1 MFFFLRMLQVTF
13 LNLSCHAFRA
23 FLAAL
28 GVVLGVGAVVAMM
41 AISEGARRE
50 SIDRIRAMGIDNI
63 VVRSVKP
70 RSSEAGGGDGMQSS
84 SMNYGLKKSDLAH
97 VEKTFQ
103 NIKKIVPVRDFQQKL
118 YDSHGRLTDVRVMGT
133 TPDFLQVTSSEQVDT
148 RGRWLMNM
156 DMDNKAS
163 VCVVGVEAARK
174 LFGIED
180 PMSQSVTAGGFTF
193 KVVGLLD
200 NPRGGRLAG
209 TYDLRNLVYVP
220 LETGSAL
227 YGKSIVRRNSP
238 TSMQIFNIDY
248 DYLYVKVIDK
258 GQLTNTVARL
268 RSFLNTT
275 HEVTDYEIQVPYELM
290 LAEEATQRVF
300 KIVMGS
306 IAAISL
312 LVGGIGIMNIMLANI
327 FERTREIGTRRALG
341 AKKHDIL
348 FQFLIESTV
357 LTGLGGGVGLA
368 LGLIIAF
375 AVQYFA
381 QMRTDVTM
389 LSVCVSL
396 GVSICTGM
404 LFGTYPA
411 WKAANLDPI
420 EALRHE

>member
-1 MFFFLRMLQVTF
+1 MFLFLRMLQVTF

-50 SIDRIRAMGIDNI
+50 SVDRIRAMGIDNI
-63 VVRSVKP
+63 VVRSVEP
-70 RSSEAGGGDGMQSS
+70 ASGESAPGEMQSS
-84 SMNYGLKKSDLAH
+84 TIDYGLKVADLTH
-97 VEKTFQ
+97 LRRTFE
-103 NIKKIVPVRDFQQKL
+103 NVADLVPVRDLQQKI
-118 YDSHGRLTDVRVMGT
+118 YDSHGRLTDVRMVGT
-133 TPDFLQVTSSEQVDT
+133 TPEFLAVTFSSLADA
-148 RGRWLMNM
+148 RGRWLADVDGERKNP
-156 DMDNKAS
+156 
-163 VCVVGVEAARK
+163 VWVVGAAAARK

-180 PMSQSVTAGGFTF
+180 PLAQSVSAGGFTF
-193 KVVGLLD
+193 SVVGLLA
-200 NPRGGRLAG
+200 NARGGKLAG
-209 TYDLRNLVYVP
+209 VYDLENIIYVP
-220 LETGSAL
+220 LPSANAL
-227 YGKSIVRRNSP
+227 YGKSIIKRNSR
-238 TSMQIFNIDY
+238 TSMEHYMIDY
-248 DYLYVKVIDK
+248 DYLYVKVIDVS
-258 GQLTNTVARL
+258 QLNNTVARL
-268 RSFLNTT
+268 RSFLNTS

-327 FERTREIGTRRALG
+327 YERTREIGTRRALG

-348 FQFLIESTV
+348 LQFLLESTV

-368 LGLIIAF
+368 MGMAIARSVQHF
-375 AVQYFA
+375 AG
-381 QMRTDVTM
+381 MRTDVTV
-389 LSVCVSL
+389 LSVAISL
-396 GVSICTGM
+396 GVSIFTGM

-411 WKAANLDPI
+411 WKAANMDPI

>member
-63 VVRSVKP
+63 VIRSVKP
-70 RSSEAGGGDGMQSS
+70 RTGEVSAEGMQSS
-84 SMNYGLKKSDLAH
+84 TVDYGLKKNDLVH
-97 VEKTFQ
+97 LENTFQ
-103 NIKKIVPVRDFQQKL
+103 NVKNLVPVRDFQQKI
-118 YDSHGRLTDVRVMGT
+118 YDGHGRLTDVRMMGT
-133 TPDFLQVTSSEQVDT
+133 TPDFLNVTFSQQRDK
-148 RGRWLMNM
+148 RGRWLTAV
-156 DMDNKAS
+156 DAENKTP

-180 PMSQSVTAGGFTF
+180 PLEQSVAAGGFTF
-193 KVVGLLD
+193 RVVGLLD

-209 TYDLRNLVYVP
+209 VYDLRNIVYVP
-220 LETGSAL
+220 LSTANAL
-227 YGKSIVRRNSP
+227 YGQSIMRRNSR
-238 TSMQIFNIDY
+238 TSMEHFKIEY
-248 DYLYVKVIDK
+248 DYLYVKVADVD
-258 GQLTNTVARL
+258 QLGNTVARL

-348 FQFLIESTV
+348 LQFLLESTV
-357 LTGLGGGVGLA
+357 LTGLGGGAGLA

-404 LFGTYPA
+404 IFGTYPA